1 MIYYESKMNPI
12 FKKFNYKN
20 QSEVIVLSPPESL
33 NSDLNKTSELAN
45 VKTLLRGVKEIE
57 FILIFV
63 TKKIEIDS
71 MILQINNLLNEDLD
85 KTFYHPEA
93 EQKVSLRENI
103 EIYTWHCKHH
113 LEHIRQT
120 KLCEIQ

>member
-1 MIYYESKMNPI
+1 MSVRSLNA
-12 FKKFNYKN
+12 
-20 QSEVIVLSPPESL
+20 PESF
-33 NSDLNKTSELAN
+33 NSDLNEISELTNIKTSLS
-45 VKTLLRGVKEIE
+45 GVKEIE

-85 KTFYHPEA
+85 KTFYHSEA